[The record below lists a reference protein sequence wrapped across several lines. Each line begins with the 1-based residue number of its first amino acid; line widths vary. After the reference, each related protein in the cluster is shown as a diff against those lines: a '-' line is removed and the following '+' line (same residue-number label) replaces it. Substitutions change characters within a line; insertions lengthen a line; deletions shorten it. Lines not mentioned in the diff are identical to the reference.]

1 MTTFKSF
8 RSLLAVVFA
17 VALTPAWADN
27 RLPFEAART
36 LPEVQA
42 RVSSVKN
49 DTIRQHLQAWVSA
62 CGNQRWGSCQAAW
75 WDMLTKGGL
84 SRVSDPENGFIYY
97 AYENNEDA
105 NKALSDML
113 GLFELSPLAKSAW
126 QMEVTTDKQLKGMP
140 RITQGQRI
148 LLDSSEAIAVMRIV
162 DQRFKERAIKVNFKE
177 RMDNDRLEWL
187 RLVSLM
193 YAIRDDTNSAYDA
206 LSQLQ
211 KGVVAEGS
219 DAQAVAAYNL
229 TVKAVETYL
238 KKKDTGGTQ

>member
-36 LPEVQA
+36 LPEVKA

-84 SRVSDPENGFIYY
+84 SRVSDHENGFIYY

-113 GLFELSPLAKSAW
+113 GLFEMSPLAKSAW

-140 RITQGQRI
+140 LITQGQRI

-162 DQRFKERAIKVNFKE
+162 EQRFKERALKVNLKE
-177 RMDNDRLEWL
+177 RMDSDRLEWL

-193 YAIRDDTNSAYDA
+193 YAVRDDTTSTYDA
-206 LSQLQ
+206 LNQLQ

-238 KKKDTGGTQ
+238 KKKDTGETQ

>member
-1 MTTFKSF
+1 MTTLKSI
-8 RSLLAVVFA
+8 RSLLAIAFA
-17 VALTPAWADN
+17 FALTPAWAE

-42 RVSSVKN
+42 SVSSVK
-49 DTIRQHLQAWVSA
+49 DDATRQYLQSWVSA

-84 SRVSDPENGFIYY
+84 SRVSDPENGFVYY
-97 AYENNEDA
+97 AYKDNDEA

-113 GLFELSPLAKSAW
+113 GLFELSPSAKSAW
-126 QMEVTTDKQLKGMP
+126 QMEVTTSKQMKGMP
-140 RITQGQRI
+140 LITQGQRI
-148 LLDSSEAIAVMRIV
+148 LLDSSEAVAVVRMIE
-162 DQRFKERAIKVNFKE
+162 QRFKERAIKVNLKE
-177 RMDNDRLEWL
+177 RMDSDRLEWL

-193 YAIRDDTNSAYDA
+193 YAVRDDATSAYDA

>member
-36 LPEVQA
+36 LPEAQE

-193 YAIRDDTNSAYDA
+193 YAVRDDTTSTYDA
-206 LSQLQ
+206 LNQLQ

>member
-1 MTTFKSF
+1 
-8 RSLLAVVFA
+8 
-17 VALTPAWADN
+17 
-27 RLPFEAART
+27 
-36 LPEVQA
+36 
-42 RVSSVKN
+42 
-49 DTIRQHLQAWVSA
+49 
-62 CGNQRWGSCQAAW
+62 
-75 WDMLTKGGL
+75 MLTKGGL

-140 RITQGQRI
+140 LITQGQRI

-177 RMDNDRLEWL
+177 RMDSDRLEWL

-193 YAIRDDTNSAYDA
+193 YAVRDDTTSTYDA
-206 LSQLQ
+206 LNQLQ

>member
-1 MTTFKSF
+1 MTTLKSI
-8 RSLLAVVFA
+8 RSLLAIAFA
-17 VALTPAWADN
+17 FALTPAWAE

-42 RVSSVKN
+42 SVSAVK
-49 DTIRQHLQAWVSA
+49 DDATRQYLQSWVSA

-84 SRVSDPENGFIYY
+84 SRVSDPENGFVYY
-97 AYENNEDA
+97 AYKDNDEAA

-177 RMDNDRLEWL
+177 RMDSDRLEWL

>member
-36 LPEVQA
+36 LPEVQTS
-42 RVSSVKN
+42 VSSVKN
-49 DTIRQHLQAWVSA
+49 DTIRQHLQTWVSA
-62 CGNQRWGSCQAAW
+62 CGSQRWGSCQAAW

-97 AYENNEDA
+97 AYENNEAA

-177 RMDNDRLEWL
+177 RMDSDRLEWL

-193 YAIRDDTNSAYDA
+193 YAVRDDTTSTYDA
-206 LSQLQ
+206 LNQLQ

>member
-1 MTTFKSF
+1 MTTLKSI
-8 RSLLAVVFA
+8 RSLLAIAFA
-17 VALTPAWADN
+17 FALTPAWAE

-42 RVSSVKN
+42 SVSAVK
-49 DTIRQHLQAWVSA
+49 DDATRQYLQSWVSA
-62 CGNQRWGSCQAAW
+62 CGSQRWGSCQAAW

-140 RITQGQRI
+140 LITQGQRI

-177 RMDNDRLEWL
+177 RMDSDRLEWL

-193 YAIRDDTNSAYDA
+193 YAVRDDTTSTYDA
-206 LSQLQ
+206 LNQLQ

>member
-1 MTTFKSF
+1 MTTLKSI
-8 RSLLAVVFA
+8 RSLLAIAFA

-42 RVSSVKN
+42 SVSSVKN

-62 CGNQRWGSCQAAW
+62 CGSQRWGSCQAAW

-97 AYENNEDA
+97 AYENNEDD

-140 RITQGQRI
+140 LITQGQRI

-177 RMDNDRLEWL
+177 RMDSDRLEWL

-193 YAIRDDTNSAYDA
+193 YAVRDDTTSTYDA
-206 LSQLQ
+206 LNQLQ